1 MSDILNLLARRCPH
15 ALHGGA
21 PNIAGGFTNIVQDGK
36 LLPAALAPKQRG
48 VVFDVGRGMR
58 APPATA
64 PFARGRC
71 GGLAWADN
79 PN

>member
-1 MSDILNLLARRCPH
+1 VISSICWPGDVLTH
-15 ALHGGA
+15 YTGGA

-48 VVFDVGRGMR
+48 VVFDVGPGMR